1 MLPESD
7 YESIL
12 VSFDDE
18 DGIGIHQTYISDQ
31 RLTEFLQDG
40 KTIHYEEMF
49 MSEKIPTRVVYW
61 AISKNRGW
69 AERVEKNI

>member
-1 MLPESD
+1 MLPGDD

-49 MSEKIPTRVVYW
+49 MTKRTPKRVVYW
-61 AISKNRGW
+61 AISRSDGW
-69 AERVEKNI
+69 AERVEKYL